1 MKRGEVYD
9 ARLDPVE
16 GSEQRGSRPIVVVS
30 RDAINE
36 SSPVVSAAPCT
47 TFREGR
53 RIYPS
58 QVLVKAPEGGLEA
71 DSVVPGERCGYS
83 TRSGCCAG
91 VGSLRPRQWRDSMKL
106 FELHSIWTERVCG
119 ACAFA
124 HYRLVSDHQH
134 ARTRLAPRV
143 LLVTTPLQSWL
154 GNCERR

>member
-47 TFREGR
+47 TFR
-53 RIYPS
+53 
-58 QVLVKAPEGGLEA
+58 EGGLEA